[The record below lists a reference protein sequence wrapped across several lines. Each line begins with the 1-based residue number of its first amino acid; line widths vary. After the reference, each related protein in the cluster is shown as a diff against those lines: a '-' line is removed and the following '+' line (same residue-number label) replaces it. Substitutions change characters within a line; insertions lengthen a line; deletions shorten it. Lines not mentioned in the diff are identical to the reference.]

1 MERRYRCV
9 IIAIR
14 SESTYKK
21 YNGGKGGESMDY
33 EKLGLITEEEMDM
46 FSKAESDEVMADTDT
61 LKSAAAGAAA
71 GGGAAAGSAGGAAAA
86 HM

>member
-1 MERRYRCV
+1 
-9 IIAIR
+9 
-14 SESTYKK
+14 
-21 YNGGKGGESMDY
+21 MDY
-33 EKLGLITEEEMDM
+33 EKLGLITDEEMSEL
-46 FSKAESDEVMADTDT
+46 SKVEADDVKGDTDE